1 MPPPSKPRFWS
12 NAHAAARPP
21 CSAAQKWNSK
31 AEKGLSANMAEAGQ
45 QEAGH
50 SALGRRFLCSTAS
63 GHWPQHTQHTG
74 ARQHSSRRAAARA
87 GGHSRGFGSDQPEFA
102 AVNVFLPRTNQ
113 TSTSKTHHQ
122 QPFREPWNLA
132 TSPALAALRSW
143 LLASQSMQLPRVH
156 TRPRETQVRM
166 NRETP
171 PRHSTE
177 ISHGVYPEP
186 SRTPVNSGP
195 RTKNGRPGPAKGTW
209 ASSAASPT
217 SFFSTPTS
225 PAAGNLA
232 NKTEKMTA
240 MTES

>member
-1 MPPPSKPRFWS
+1 MCFSRPADEGDQTSSSCPPSKPRFRS

-21 CSAAQKWNSK
+21 CSAAQKWNPK

-50 SALGRRFLCSTAS
+50 SALRRRFLCSTAS
-63 GHWPQHTQHTG
+63 GHWPQHTG
-74 ARQHSSRRAAARA
+74 ARQHNSRRAAARA

-102 AVNVFLPRTNQ
+102 AHECFFAQDQPNVDIEDAPPTP
-113 TSTSKTHHQ
+113 S
-122 QPFREPWNLA
+122 REPWNLA

-195 RTKNGRPGPAKGTW
+195 RTRNGRPGPAKGTW
-209 ASSAASPT
+209 ASSAA
-217 SFFSTPTS
+217 
-225 PAAGNLA
+225 
-232 NKTEKMTA
+232 
-240 MTES
+240 